1 MALFSQHADIQQQV
15 EELDSEDSAVNEF
28 VNAVYEMLKIPSVF
42 LKEDYAISRD
52 AIVYAGSESES

>member
-1 MALFSQHADIQQQV
+1 
-15 EELDSEDSAVNEF
+15 VNEF
-28 VNAVYEMLKIPSVF
+28 VDAVYEMLKIPSVF